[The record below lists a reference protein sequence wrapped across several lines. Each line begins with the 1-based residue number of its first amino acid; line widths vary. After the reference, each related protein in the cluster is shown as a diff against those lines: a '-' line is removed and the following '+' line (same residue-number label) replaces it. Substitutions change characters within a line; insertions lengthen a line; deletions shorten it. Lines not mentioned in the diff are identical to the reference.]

1 MHIRNIH
8 DGHKTCYP
16 YLLVLQKKNRRIE
29 TNGGYVPW
37 PWWLGIDFFRI
48 FSQTLKVFF
57 LEYQDEGIMTLSE
70 NDLLVRIADHVAKLS
85 DIVTKQSKTI
95 LDLDS
100 RINDLENRF
109 KPFEKAV
116 ENQRARKKQK
126 K

>member
-1 MHIRNIH
+1 MALVVRNR
-8 DGHKTCYP
+8 
-16 YLLVLQKKNRRIE
+16 L
-29 TNGGYVPW
+29 
-37 PWWLGIDFFRI
+37 FFVF
-48 FSQTLKVFF
+48 FSQTLKVFV

-100 RINDLENRF
+100 RINDLENRL
-109 KPFEKAV
+109 KLFEKAV

>member
-1 MHIRNIH
+1 MSHCPI
-8 DGHKTCYP
+8 
-16 YLLVLQKKNRRIE
+16 
-29 TNGGYVPW
+29 
-37 PWWLGIDFFRI
+37 
-48 FSQTLKVFF
+48 SQTLKVFVI
-57 LEYQDEGIMTLSE
+57 EYQDEGIMTLSE

-100 RINDLENRF
+100 RINDLENRL

>member
-1 MHIRNIH
+1 
-8 DGHKTCYP
+8 
-16 YLLVLQKKNRRIE
+16 
-29 TNGGYVPW
+29 
-37 PWWLGIDFFRI
+37 
-48 FSQTLKVFF
+48 
-57 LEYQDEGIMTLSE
+57 MTLSE

-116 ENQRARKKQK
+116 EMTTSCTPMVEEELLQGHYLIKRDPLLE
-126 K
+126 

>member
-1 MHIRNIH
+1 MALVVRNR
-8 DGHKTCYP
+8 
-16 YLLVLQKKNRRIE
+16 L
-29 TNGGYVPW
+29 
-37 PWWLGIDFFRI
+37 FFVF
-48 FSQTLKVFF
+48 FSQTLKVFV

-100 RINDLENRF
+100 RINVLENRL